1 MSLRFSCP
9 SCGSAIV
16 GKASHAGKTLP
27 CPKCKSS
34 ITVPG
39 GEDVTSPSVTTT
51 RDPVQAREP
60 VPATQK
66 QRDFA
71 TSLGIKFSDD
81 IDKES
86 LSNLIDEAVIKR
98 DDERYDRIAEME
110 DRESKV
116 RREIRAEV
124 EAQVIAEHDA
134 DFPRLDTATEE
145 QILESLANRNV
156 GAILITFPYGE
167 IEDVDE
173 LESVAGIDF
182 RLNRTDDIDNDIMK
196 KLVLLLGMK
205 LHA

>member
-34 ITVPG
+34 IIVPA
-39 GEDVTSPSVTTT
+39 GEEVISPSATAT

-124 EAQVIAEHDA
+124 EAQIIAEHDA
-134 DFPRLDTATEE
+134 DFQRLDTATVP
-145 QILESLANRNV
+145 QIIESLSSREI
-156 GAILITFPYGE
+156 GAIIITFDYDKLNGFE
-167 IEDVDE
+167 T
-173 LESVAGIDF
+173 LEGIDF
-182 RLNRTDDIDNDIMK
+182 SLRHTDDIDKDDMK
-196 KLVLLLGMK
+196 KLMLMLGMK
-205 LHA
+205 LNM